1 MNKMRKLAIDYGDSR
16 VGIAITDALGNR
28 EAYSY
33 DENGKLSKVVDR
45 DGYETT
51 YHYGTTGNIM
61 SVVLADGRSVEYE
74 YNELKQ
80 LIRIKD
86 WLGITDV
93 VPDEYGRVV
102 SVTDYNGNTV
112 GYEYGRAG
120 EKKAVIY
127 PDGEKI
133 EYN

>member
-1 MNKMRKLAIDYGDSR
+1 MDALISVEQKGYRKNEERQLEFANKLNQQQKHITFYERDLAGNL
-16 VGIAITDALGNR
+16 IAITDALGNR

-45 DGYETT
+45 EGYETT

-93 VPDEYGRVV
+93 VPY
-102 SVTDYNGNTV
+102 SYPTV
-112 GYEYGRAG
+112 F
-120 EKKAVIY
+120 
-127 PDGEKI
+127 PL
-133 EYN
+133 